1 MTIMLTPVQTLY
13 VSVADK
19 PVNPLLHSTVS
30 RPDQLKSGFSTAPT
44 IWMSSSALMAV
55 GTQTMS
61 QDVLTAKEA
70 LQLIDVLIVVI
81 GFYSVKIAA

>member
-1 MTIMLTPVQTLY
+1 M
-13 VSVADK
+13 
-19 PVNPLLHSTVS
+19 N
-30 RPDQLKSGFSTAPT
+30 
-44 IWMSSSALMAV
+44 SSALMAV

-70 LQLIDVLIVVI
+70 LQLIDVLTVVI